1 MPNFVHLHLHTEY
14 SLLDGACRIDR
25 LFERA
30 RELGQTA
37 VAMTDHGVMYGAVEF
52 YKAAKKH
59 GIKPIIGCEMY
70 LAPRGMGDRVY
81 SLDKDYSH
89 LVLLA
94 KNDEGYRNL
103 IKLNSLSFTDGFY
116 SKPRIDMKTLREHC
130 GGLIA
135 LSGCIAGRIP
145 QAILSGDY
153 KSALE
158 HAREMKSLFGEDFYL
173 EIQDHGIPEE
183 KTVITG
189 LARLSEETGIELVAT
204 NDVHYINKKDAYSQ
218 AVLMCIQTATT
229 LKDGRPEGFPTD
241 EFYLKSYEE
250 MYRLFP
256 RFTQAVNNTAKIA
269 DKCSFDFK
277 FDELFLPSFKNSD
290 GISNEEYLKRK
301 CRQGLENI
309 FKKFSIPQECRQE
322 YIDRLEYELSVVVDM
337 GFAEYYLIV
346 DDFVSYAKNN
356 GISVGPGRGSGAG
369 SLAAYTLGITG
380 IDPIRHKL
388 LFERFLNPERVSM
401 PDFDIDFCNERR
413 REVIDYVISRYGSD
427 RVSQIVTFNTLAAR
441 AAVRDVGRVL
451 SMPYGD
457 VDEVARLIPRS
468 LDMTI
473 ERAMRESEQLRALY
487 ETSDRVKEL
496 IDISATLE
504 GMPRHASL
512 HAAGVVIT
520 DKPVS
525 EYVPLCCCGDV
536 TATQYPM
543 NTVADLGLLK
553 IDFLGLRFLSIIDGA
568 VKRIKDKNPEFDIAK
583 IDLEDEKVYKY
594 ISDGET
600 LGMFQIESQGM
611 RSLIMRLEPRSV
623 EDITAAIALYRPG
636 PMDSIPK
643 YIENSRNRDKIE
655 YADPRLEEILSVTY
669 GCIVYQEQVM
679 QIFRS
684 LAGYT
689 YGRADIVRRAMS
701 KKKKDVMESERQV
714 FLYGTPD
721 KKIDGALA
729 RGVDKKTAEKI
740 FDDMADFAKYA
751 FNKSHACAYSYL
763 TYQTAYL
770 KYYYPAE
777 YMASLITASLGDED
791 KINAYVAECRTLS
804 IPVLPPDINL
814 SEAEFTITPEGLRFG
829 LLAIKNVGLAA
840 LQEVFAERRVKPFSN
855 FEDYIMRMSERDSNR
870 KMTESLIMA
879 GAFDCL
885 HNGRCEML
893 STLPFALER
902 MAELRHRTL
911 VGQMDMFATGGDGT
925 AKLTIEYRDV
935 GMETL
940 AERLEM
946 EKSVAGVYLSGHPL
960 DEYRRV
966 LSRCVRI
973 EDIKNSID
981 TGNGEFREKQIVSV
995 LGNMTSKKVMTA
1007 KSGDIMAFI
1016 TVADST
1022 SYAEVV
1028 VFPKVFDAC
1037 EDILEPENVLL
1048 INCEIST
1055 RDDELKLLAKSIE
1068 KAPRDGDM
1076 ENTVLYL
1083 RVRSK
1088 SDTAVQRAC
1097 DLLRANSG
1105 DSEVV
1110 LYTSDDGKSFKLSG
1124 IRANVTDGVMLGL
1137 KKILGDKNVV
1147 LKTLS

>member
-52 YKAAKKH
+52 YKAAEKY

-81 SLDKDYSH
+81 NLDKDYSH

-103 IKLNSLSFTDGFY
+103 IKLNSLSFTEGFY
-116 SKPRIDMKTLREHC
+116 TKPRIDMKVLREYC
-130 GGLIA
+130 GGLVA

-145 QAILSGDY
+145 QSILAGDY
-153 KSALE
+153 PSALR
-158 HAREMKSLFGEDFYL
+158 HALEMKELFGEDFYL

-204 NDVHYINKKDAYSQ
+204 NDVHYVNKKDAGSQ

-229 LKDGRPEGFPTD
+229 LREGRPEGFLTD
-241 EFYLKSYEE
+241 EFYLKSYDE
-250 MYRLFP
+250 MYRLFS
-256 RFTQAVNNTAKIA
+256 RFPSAVNNAAKIA
-269 DKCSFDFK
+269 DKCSFEFDFSK
-277 FDELFLPSFKNSD
+277 LYLPSFKNPEK
-290 GISNEEYLKRK
+290 ISNVEYLRSK
-301 CRQGLENI
+301 CYRGLENI
-309 FKKFSIPQECRQE
+309 FKKHSIPQKAQTQYRE
-322 YIDRLEYELSVVVDM
+322 RLEYELSVVIDM

-380 IDPIRHKL
+380 IDPIRHNL

-413 REVIDYVISRYGSD
+413 REVIDYVISRYGAD

-451 SMPYGD
+451 SLPYGD

-473 ERAMRESEQLRALY
+473 EKALQESDRLRALY
-487 ETSDRVKEL
+487 DTSDKIKEL
-496 IDISATLE
+496 IDISSTLE

-568 VKRIKDKNPEFDIAK
+568 TRRIKEKNPEFDIEK
-583 IDLEDEKVYKY
+583 INLDDEKVYKY
-594 ISDGET
+594 ISEGQT

-643 YIENSRNRDKIE
+643 YIENSHNRDKIK
-655 YADPRLEEILSVTY
+655 YDDPRLEEILSVTY

-721 KKIDGALA
+721 RKIEGAIA
-729 RGVDKKTAEKI
+729 RGIEKSVAEKI

-763 TYQTAYL
+763 TYETAYL

-791 KINAYVAECRTLS
+791 KINAYVAECRALS

-814 SEAEFTITPEGLRFG
+814 SNAEFTITPEGLRFG

-840 LQEVFAERRVKPFSN
+840 LQEIFAERRVKPFAS
-855 FEDYIMRMSERDSNR
+855 FEDYIMRMSDRDSNR
-870 KMTESLIMA
+870 KMTESLIMS
-879 GAFDCL
+879 GAFDSL
-885 HNGRCEML
+885 HDGRCEML

-935 GMETL
+935 GHETL

-960 DEYRRV
+960 DEYRRI
-966 LSRCVRI
+966 LSRCARI
-973 EDIKNSID
+973 EDIKNSLD
-981 TGNGEFREKQIVSV
+981 SGSCEYREKQVVSI

-1016 TVADST
+1016 TVADIT
-1022 SYAEVV
+1022 SFAEVV
-1028 VFPKVFDAC
+1028 LFPKVFDSC
-1037 EDILEPENVLL
+1037 EDILESENVLF
-1048 INCEIST
+1048 ITAEIST
-1055 RDDELKLLAKSIE
+1055 RDDELKLLAKSVEI
-1068 KAPRDGDM
+1068 APKDGDS
-1076 ENTVLYL
+1076 EKTVLYL
-1083 RVRSK
+1083 RARSK
-1088 SDTAVQRAC
+1088 NDAVIKSVC
-1097 DLLRANSG
+1097 DLLRKNAG
-1105 DSEVV
+1105 DSDVV
-1110 LYTSDDGKSFKLSG
+1110 LYTTDDGKSFKLSG
-1124 IRANVTDGVMLGL
+1124 MKTDITDTLVIQLKKMLGDANV
-1137 KKILGDKNVV
+1137 VV
-1147 LKTLS
+1147 KTLS